1 MPVHSRGAELVT
13 VMPQPSSVPAN
24 RLARPDPGVPPT
36 GARDECGVFAIYAP
50 GEDVARYCYYGLYAL
65 QHRGQ
70 ESAGIAV
77 SDGDHILVT
86 KEMGLVSQVFDS
98 PRLASL
104 NGHLA
109 IGHVR
114 YSTTGASTWSNAQPT
129 FKVSRSGRGIALGH
143 NGNLVATGAL
153 ATDPGSRDGTSDSEL
168 LTALLADRAGASSGP
183 LDDVIAGVC
192 RQISGAYC
200 LAIMDESTVYG
211 VRDPHGVRP
220 LMLGEIDGGYVLA
233 SETAALDITG
243 ARPVR
248 EIGPGELIAIDAN
261 GVRSQR
267 FAPATPSFCVFE
279 YVYLARPDHRTTETS
294 VYAARRRMGQLLA
307 HESPADADLVI
318 PVPDSG
324 QPAAAGFSQAS
335 GIPYAEGLV
344 KNRYVGRTFI
354 QPSQSLRQLGI
365 RLKLNPLRDVLDG
378 QRLVVVDDS
387 VVRGNTSRQL
397 VRMLRESGAAEVHLR
412 IPSPPVRHPC
422 FYGVDMA
429 TEAELVA
436 SGRSTEEICAYLEAD
451 SLAYLSLEA
460 LTRATRRPATSLCR
474 ACFDADYPIALPQAV
489 TGNHH
494 TKLPLLELAPAGSL
508 GR

>member
-1 MPVHSRGAELVT
+1 MS
-13 VMPQPSSVPAN
+13 QP
-24 RLARPDPGVPPT
+24 PGVPDRT

-77 SDGDHILVT
+77 SDGDNILIT
-86 KEMGLVSQVFDS
+86 KEMGLVNQVFDNR
-98 PRLASL
+98 RLATL

-114 YSTTGASTWSNAQPT
+114 YSTTGASTWSNAQPA
-129 FKVSRSGRGIALGH
+129 FKVSASGRGIALGH
-143 NGNLVATGAL
+143 NGNLVDIGPLALELGARG
-153 ATDPGSRDGTSDSEL
+153 ARCTTDSEL
-168 LTALLADRAGASSGP
+168 LTTLLAERAGAGSGP
-183 LDDVIAGVC
+183 LDDIIVDAC
-192 RQISGAYC
+192 RRISGAYC
-200 LAIMDESTVYG
+200 LAIMDETTIYG

-220 LMLGEIDGGYVLA
+220 LMLGVLDGGGYVLA
-233 SETAALDITG
+233 SETAALDIVG
-243 ARPVR
+243 ATLLR
-248 EIGPGELIAIDAN
+248 EIEPGELVAIDAD
-261 GVRSQR
+261 GIRSRR
-267 FAPATPSFCVFE
+267 FASAAPSFCVFE
-279 YVYLARPDHRTTETS
+279 YVYLARPDHRTPETS

-307 HESPADADLVI
+307 EESPADADLVI

-324 QPAAAGFSQAS
+324 LAAAAGFSQAS

-365 RLKLNPLRDVLDG
+365 RLKLNPLRDVLEG

-387 VVRGNTSRQL
+387 IVRGNTSRQL
-397 VRMLRESGAAEVHLR
+397 VRMLREAGATQVHLR

-429 TEAELVA
+429 TEEELLA
-436 SGRSTEEICAYLEAD
+436 SGRSIDEICRSLEAD
-451 SLAYLSLEA
+451 SLAYLSLDA
-460 LTRATRRPATSLCR
+460 LISASRRPADSLCR
-474 ACFDADYPIALPQAV
+474 ACFDGRYPIPVPHAAPTDTHTTLPV
-489 TGNHH
+489 
-494 TKLPLLELAPAGSL
+494 LELAAHG
-508 GR
+508 